1 MGNHTRGPWMPSDI
15 NDGVI
20 PRNDAD
26 LTLMSAA
33 PDLLSA
39 LQELLEHFGQ
49 KQSEE
54 DEAVMEHARRICM
67 EATDD
72 GGM

>member
-39 LQELLEHFGQ
+39 LQEILEHFGP